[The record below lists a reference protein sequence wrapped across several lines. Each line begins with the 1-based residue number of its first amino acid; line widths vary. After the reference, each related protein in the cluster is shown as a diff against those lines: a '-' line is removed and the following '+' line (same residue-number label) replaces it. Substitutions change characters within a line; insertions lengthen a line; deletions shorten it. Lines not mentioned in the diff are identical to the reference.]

1 MIQDI
6 RTITKKGSEWN
17 TIHIQVKE
25 KDIWRDIK
33 HVNENEKKV
42 KQVKQSFTQKLKKLF
57 RKHGCHYG

>member
-42 KQVKQSFTQKLKKLF
+42 KQVKQSVTQKLKKLF
-57 RKHGCHYG
+57 K

>member
-42 KQVKQSFTQKLKKLF
+42 KQVKQSFTQKLKNLF
-57 RKHGCHYG
+57 K

>member
-57 RKHGCHYG
+57 K

>member
-6 RTITKKGSEWN
+6 RTITKKGGEWN

-57 RKHGCHYG
+57 K